1 MKEGVISMLYESG
14 MPPSFW
20 GEALASFIHVSNRI
34 GSAALSDTAPY
45 EALYGSKPDIFR
57 LWVWGCTAYVL
68 I

>member
-1 MKEGVISMLYESG
+1 MMEGGLISMLYESR

-34 GSAALSDTAPY
+34 MTSTLSDSTPHQAF
-45 EALYGSKPDIFR
+45 LWSKLDVSR
-57 LWVWGCTAYVL
+57 LH